1 MVNWV
6 ALPPCEYY
14 IDLYIIVHQCVNQNF
29 CCYSKCLIC
38 ISICQN
44 NCEKKV
50 WNGLWILMHTHGW
63 CNALANFIC
72 FDYLVDWTQ
81 LVYHSGFLKKTNI
94 SLRKS
99 YLTIKRVTIWFI
111 LWPFLRSNKFLCWF
125 LLLHTCY
132 YCLVCLCTTTHWIFL
147 HCKHDVSKNK
157 PFSKERK
164 KKKICR
170 RDFLR

>member
-63 CNALANFIC
+63 CNALANFILTLFRLVLGWLNPVSLWFRIFGRSSIC
-72 FDYLVDWTQ
+72 KNEHFIKKELYYLKKGHN
-81 LVYHSGFLKKTNI
+81 LVYFVTLFKEQQISLLVFATTYMLLLLGMSVYNYTLNI
-94 SLRKS
+94 SAL
-99 YLTIKRVTIWFI
+99 
-111 LWPFLRSNKFLCWF
+111 
-125 LLLHTCY
+125 
-132 YCLVCLCTTTHWIFL
+132 
-147 HCKHDVSKNK
+147 
-157 PFSKERK
+157 
-164 KKKICR
+164 
-170 RDFLR
+170 